1 MKPITVVTLD
11 DHHLVREGIR
21 RLLDEDPTLKLVGEG
36 WAGEQLEPLLAEHQP
51 DVLLLDVGMPQ
62 TTAEPSGQGENT
74 FRLLPA
80 LVRLQQRYPE
90 VRVIIVS
97 QYASQVLIE
106 SAIELGVRGYLL
118 KSDVFSRYLAD
129 AIRAVMRGERYFSE
143 GVSRQL
149 AMPDDRGE
157 IQLTQRQREVLQAIA
172 AAPELTYAQHA
183 DRLGISEHTVSHHL
197 RQIFAR
203 LTVSNL
209 TAAIVN
215 AVRLGLI
222 TLDERESAGREE
234 EIG

>member
-1 MKPITVVTLD
+1 
-11 DHHLVREGIR
+11 
-21 RLLDEDPTLKLVGEG
+21 
-36 WAGEQLEPLLAEHQP
+36 
-51 DVLLLDVGMPQ
+51 
-62 TTAEPSGQGENT
+62 
-74 FRLLPA
+74 
-80 LVRLQQRYPE
+80 
-90 VRVIIVS
+90 
-97 QYASQVLIE
+97 
-106 SAIELGVRGYLL
+106 
-118 KSDVFSRYLAD
+118 
-129 AIRAVMRGERYFSE
+129 
-143 GVSRQL
+143 
-149 AMPDDRGE
+149 MPDDRGE